1 MADSDVVSLDAW
13 CSDTRYIYCPRCG
26 QGQYEISHLKVGCD
40 FGPWYC
46 DDTRC
51 GYAFV
56 GVVTARGADVQMLP
70 DRIVRTTV
78 TLRAERP
85 FTLIVRGMR
94 FEGRDK
100 DHDEGHGAYFY
111 EEHTCPTNILSD
123 IVRFI
128 DETGN
133 EDPHGIFTY
142 VKTEEGD
149 PRED

>member
-1 MADSDVVSLDAW
+1 MGHY
-13 CSDTRYIYCPRCG
+13 R
-26 QGQYEISHLKVGCD
+26 ISHLDVGD
-40 FGPWYC
+40 TFGPWYC
-46 DDTRC
+46 DASRC
-51 GYAFV
+51 GYAFS
-56 GVVTARGADVQMLP
+56 GVITEYGADVTRE
-70 DRIVRTTV
+70 DSRRVYTTV

-94 FEGRDK
+94 FEPDSAPE
-100 DHDEGHGAYFY
+100 DHQRYFY
-111 EEHTCPTNILSD
+111 EEHTCPTNLLSD